1 MNEGSPT
8 EDHNER
14 ATTYHNKAALFKDGW
29 PSKEV
34 RDKQSRIMEIQQ
46 YITHKIITDKN
57 YKPTTNDEDQNLRD
71 EMDRLRKELGIR

>member
-1 MNEGSPT
+1 MSNEISKSF
-8 EDHNER
+8 
-14 ATTYHNKAALFKDGW
+14 HNKPALFKDGF

-57 YKPTTNDEDQNLRD
+57 YKPANNDEDQHLRD
-71 EMDRLRKELGIR
+71 EMDKLRKELGIR